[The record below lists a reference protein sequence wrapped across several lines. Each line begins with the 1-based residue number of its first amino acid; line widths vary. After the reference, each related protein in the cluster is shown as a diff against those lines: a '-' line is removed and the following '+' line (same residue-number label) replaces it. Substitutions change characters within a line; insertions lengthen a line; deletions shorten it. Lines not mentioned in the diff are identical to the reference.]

1 MRIEEYPREKLK
13 LHGVGEEV
21 GFKFLNDPTKVLEVS
36 AGYIGLEIPSPEEV
50 RDDFRFISEVLHDGE
65 LFGYEPFN
73 GYHDGIHVV
82 SLTEDTELTVYD
94 VDKKDPE
101 VFQSLWQRSFDRI
114 EKAEKRK
121 SILHYGDSSTK
132 LAYTLLDTAD
142 KDDAVP
148 LTEDVLG
155 AYAGVTRE
163 LANRTLN
170 RFTEREYITK
180 TQKYR
185 GIRIN
190 RRPELESIAAKY

>member
-13 LHGVGEEV
+13 LRNGEVVGSNV
-21 GFKFLNDPTKVLEVS
+21 LNNPTKVLEVS
-36 AGYIGLEIPSPEEV
+36 AGYVGLEIPSPEEV
-50 RDDFRFISEVLHDGE
+50 RDDFRFMSEVLHDGE

-82 SLTEDTELTVYD
+82 SLSEDTELTVYD
-94 VDKKDPE
+94 VDRKDPE

-121 SILHYGDSSTK
+121 SILHGDTSTK